1 MLALRCL
8 SDPRAG
14 VESLVSVLLGRGGLF
29 PREDR
34 MGSQFESW
42 ASAQM
47 RRRLVSFARR
57 FVKDAHE
64 AEDIVQEVLL
74 RAEEGQSGLR
84 TEERAENWLFR
95 ICRHAA
101 IDHVRARKV
110 RRGVWGSMPEEIDD
124 WAMSAGQRPG
134 QRPLRVPPVVERGRR
149 LSLGLTG
156 VPAHQRLLLEL
167 YYGRGLG
174 HATLSRLS
182 GLSASALRLRLYR
195 ARQMLAQQPLGWRS
209 PGPGQWPPREG

>member
-1 MLALRCL
+1 
-8 SDPRAG
+8 
-14 VESLVSVLLGRGGLF
+14 
-29 PREDR
+29 
-34 MGSQFESW
+34 MGSQFENW

-74 RAEEGQSGLR
+74 RAEEGQAGLR

-101 IDHVRARKV
+101 IDHVRSRKV
-110 RRGVWGSMPEEIDD
+110 RRGVWGSMPEEVDG
-124 WAMSAGQRPG
+124 WAMPTGERPVQRS
-134 QRPLRVPPVVERGRR
+134 LRVPPVAERGRP

-174 HATLSRLS
+174 HAALSKRS
-182 GLSASALRLRLYR
+182 GLSTSALRVRLYR
-195 ARQMLAQQPLGWRS
+195 ARQILAQQPPDWRS
-209 PGPGQWPPREG
+209 LGPGQRPSRER